1 MNLLIFY
8 LFILFTSFI
17 VTFSILPW
25 LIEKLTERK
34 ILGTDMNKSSKPKI
48 PEMGGISVLIGFVV
62 GVYVQIFLF
71 EITGIGIVINDYIL
85 CSLVTAIGVSYV
97 GILDDLIG
105 IRQRTKA
112 FLPFMFALPLGFFT
126 NSVMFLPYFGE
137 YDFGYLMLFLVP
149 FAITCASN
157 STNMLEGFNGLG
169 TGLSIIICSA
179 LSFMAI
185 INEDLNGLYLLIPLL
200 GSLLAFWYYN
210 KYPAKIFPGDTL
222 TMFMGAVIACAA
234 IASNLRLEGAI
245 LLTPMILEFFLKFRG
260 RFSAESFATK
270 VNEGILI
277 YDREIQSLTHILM
290 SNFELTEKKL
300 VEIILIIELT
310 LAAMLCMFSYFEII

>member
-1 MNLLIFY
+1 M
-8 LFILFTSFI
+8 
-17 VTFSILPW
+17 PW

>member
-1 MNLLIFY
+1 MDTIIFSIFVLI
-8 LFILFTSFI
+8 ISFL
-17 VTFSILPW
+17 VTFLILPW
-25 LIEKLTERK
+25 LIEKLTEK
-34 ILGTDMNKSSKPKI
+34 EIMGIDMNKSSKPQI

-71 EITGIGIVINDYIL
+71 EIIGVGIKINDYIL

-112 FLPFMFALPLGFFT
+112 FLPFVFALPLGFFT
-126 NSVMFLPYFGE
+126 NSVMFLPFLGE

-149 FAITCASN
+149 FAVTCASN

-179 LSFMAI
+179 LSFMAV
-185 INEDLNGLYLLIPLL
+185 INNDLNGLYLLIPLL
-200 GSLLAFWYYN
+200 GSLIAFWHYN

-234 IASNLRLEGAI
+234 IASNLRLEGFI
-245 LLTPMILEFFLKFRG
+245 LLMPMIFEFFLKLRG
-260 RFSAESFATK
+260 RFSAESFATEI
-270 VNEGILI
+270 NNDILR
-277 YDREIQSLTHILM
+277 YNQSVQSVTHILM

-300 VEIILIIELT
+300 VQVILSIELLIAT
-310 LAAMLCMFSYFEII
+310 VLCLLSYYQII